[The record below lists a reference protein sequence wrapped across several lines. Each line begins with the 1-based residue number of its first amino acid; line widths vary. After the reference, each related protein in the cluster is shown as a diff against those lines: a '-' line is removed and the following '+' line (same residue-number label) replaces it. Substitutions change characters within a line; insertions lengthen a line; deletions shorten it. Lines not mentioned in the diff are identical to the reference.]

1 MTFTKTASHRRTF
14 LQTAVAVALSAGLW
28 GTASAQQE
36 IKIGHVGEPGS
47 IFQKSAD
54 EFARRANAKLG
65 GKAKVVAYG
74 SSQLGGDK
82 EMIQKVKLGTLDMAV
97 PSTVMSSEVDLFG
110 IFEMPYIVKDRKHMA
125 RIEKD
130 VFWPMLA
137 PAAEKKG
144 VKVVAVWENGTRHI
158 TNSKRPIKAP
168 ADLQGIKLRVPE
180 GKWRVKMFQAYGANP
195 SPMKFSELF
204 TALQTGVMD
213 GQENPFTQIYSAK
226 LQEVQK
232 FLSLSGHVYTPA
244 YVITGKSFAALP
256 ADVRKILED
265 TAKET
270 QAFVYETAAKD
281 EDDLLQQAEGR
292 RHAGQRSRQGRLH
305 QGERRHLRGVRQGS
319 RGRQGGDRQG
329 RRPRQVIREQP
340 QEHERRRGGA
350 AGCLVAPFS
359 RALWPAARVGRRRAD
374 GDPRRRSHD
383 RRRRSAPSG
392 SRCPGTTS
400 SRRCCWRG

>member
-1 MTFTKTASHRRTF
+1 MTFSKTASHRRTL
-14 LQTAVAVALSAGLW
+14 LQTAMAVALSAGLF
-28 GTASAQQE
+28 GAAHAQQE

-125 RIEKD
+125 KIEKD
-130 VFWPMLA
+130 VFWPILA

-144 VKVVAVWENGTRHI
+144 VKVIAVWENGTRHI
-158 TNSKRPIKAP
+158 TNNKRPIKVP

-244 YVITGKSFAALP
+244 YVITGRSWSNLP
-256 ADVRKILED
+256 ADVRKVLED

-281 EDDLLQQAEGR
+281 EEDLLNKLKSGGMQVNEVDKDAFIKASASIYEEFGKEVEG
-292 RHAGQRSRQGRLH
+292 AK
-305 QGERRHLRGVRQGS
+305 
-319 RGRQGGDRQG
+319 
-329 RRPRQVIREQP
+329 
-340 QEHERRRGGA
+340 A
-350 AGCLVAPFS
+350 AIDKAVA
-359 RALWPAARVGRRRAD
+359 LGK
-374 GDPRRRSHD
+374 
-383 RRRRSAPSG
+383 
-392 SRCPGTTS
+392 
-400 SRRCCWRG
+400 